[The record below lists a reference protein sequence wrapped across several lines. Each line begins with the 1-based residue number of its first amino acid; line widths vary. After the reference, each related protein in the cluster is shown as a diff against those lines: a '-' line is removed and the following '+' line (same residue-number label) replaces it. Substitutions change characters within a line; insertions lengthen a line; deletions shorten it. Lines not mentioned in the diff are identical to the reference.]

1 MEKFILEVKKYFKK
15 LKGLWVISLGVLFMG
30 PVLINELYKVN
41 KGYITLWDAKDVL
54 AYYGAALG
62 AVCTVIALIMTILYT
77 EFQRKESRKNEI
89 KPLLDCDSEMLGAN
103 SSIDKESECIL
114 LKFERLSSSSTIG
127 TEQYNDIK
135 SGKCICIKY
144 LIENLGSGNAIM
156 VNFAIN
162 GHTVLRPFHIK
173 INTKKTVYIL
183 MYQNYLDDLF
193 TTLNINLYYRDTDE
207 LAYYCQKEVLS
218 YSDNVKAL
226 ISITDKLDGQKE
238 IEKETYV
245 KSKHMV

>member
-1 MEKFILEVKKYFKK
+1 
-15 LKGLWVISLGVLFMG
+15 
-30 PVLINELYKVN
+30 
-41 KGYITLWDAKDVL
+41 
-54 AYYGAALG
+54 
-62 AVCTVIALIMTILYT
+62 
-77 EFQRKESRKNEI
+77 
-89 KPLLDCDSEMLGAN
+89 
-103 SSIDKESECIL
+103 
-114 LKFERLSSSSTIG
+114 
-127 TEQYNDIK
+127 
-135 SGKCICIKY
+135 
-144 LIENLGSGNAIM
+144 
-156 VNFAIN
+156 
-162 GHTVLRPFHIK
+162 
-173 INTKKTVYIL
+173 